1 MAAEAYIIY
10 IDGMEIPVTPTEI
23 GTRSPSAN
31 VFYKLMNGETFTALQ
46 KPDPDVWKF
55 EFYAFAKEHPSVATF
70 IPQDV
75 IKNKLDK
82 LKDDKT
88 VFEFIVIRASS
99 DISLK
104 NSFCKFMTLED
115 HSISEDSRWN
125 NNIKI
130 KLEVKEYFPLKTVK
144 LVDGADD
151 LDNNIKY
158 QVKEAPDANKNPE
171 IPVTVVTV
179 E

>member
-10 IDGMEIPVTPTEI
+10 IDGMEIPVTPSAI
-23 GTRSPSAN
+23 GKESPSAN

-46 KPDPDVWKF
+46 KPNPDVWKF
-55 EFYAFAKEHPSVATF
+55 EFYAFAKEHPSISRH

-75 IKNKLDK
+75 IKNKLDE
-82 LKDDKT
+82 LKDKKI

-115 HSISEDSRWN
+115 HSIGEDARWN

-130 KLEVKEYFPLKTVK
+130 KLEVKENFPLKTVK
-144 LVDGADD
+144 LIDGVDN
-151 LDNNIKY
+151 LENTIKY
-158 QVKEAPDANKNPE
+158 QVAEAPDANKNPE

>member
-10 IDGMEIPVTPTEI
+10 IDGMEIPVTPSAIDKE
-23 GTRSPSAN
+23 SPSAN

-55 EFYAFAKEHPSVATF
+55 EFYAFAKEHPSISRH

-75 IKNKLDK
+75 IKNKLDM
-82 LKDDKT
+82 LKDKKI

-115 HSISEDSRWN
+115 HSVGEDAKWN

-130 KLEVKEYFPLKTVK
+130 KLQVKEYFPLKTIK

-151 LDNNIKY
+151 INNSVKY
-158 QVKEAPDANKNPE
+158 QVSEAPDANNNSE
-171 IPVTVVTV
+171 IPVTVVTA